1 LEQLMKK
8 YFEYRKHRGLN
19 WRTIK
24 SDEVRLHKFQKFLNA
39 RKLNLNRVT
48 AAELKIYRD
57 SLSSLKP
64 KSARQFFW
72 TLQSFYKY
80 CQACGYLS
88 RNPFQDLKRESI
100 TVKEPTH
107 LEKLLKNY
115 LEYRKTLGLSP
126 RTLAMDQKAIL
137 KFNDYLESR
146 RLEFANFTPTELTG
160 YQACLMAD
168 MQPTAAYKYL
178 SVLKCFYQYLYNQH
192 QILFNPC
199 RRLELPEY
207 QRPLPQKILSREQVK
222 QLMEL
227 PDLTTLYG
235 LRDRAILELAYSSG
249 LRLSEVVGLSLS
261 DLDLKERLLRVRGKG
276 NKERIVPFG
285 KTAAFYLLRYL
296 RARPRVPDTSL
307 FISHLKTGIG
317 IGTLQAM
324 VEMYSKRLG
333 FRFSFHSLRHACA
346 LHLLQNKAGI
356 RHIQELLGHSD
367 IRTTQIYTRLLPLDL
382 KQAHATGHPRE
393 KEARHNE

>member
-1 LEQLMKK
+1 LEQLMRK

-24 SDEVRLHKFQKFLNA
+24 SDEVRLHKFQKFLDA
-39 RKLNLNRVT
+39 RKLTIEQVT
-48 AAELKIYRD
+48 VTELKSYQD
-57 SLSSLKP
+57 SLSALKP
-64 KSARQFFW
+64 KSARQFFL
-72 TLQSFYKY
+72 TLQAFYQY

-88 RNPFQDLKRESI
+88 YDPFQDLKRERA

-126 RTLAMDQKAIL
+126 RTLEFDKKAIL

-146 RLEFANFTPTELTG
+146 RLEFANLTPTELTG
-160 YQACLMAD
+160 YQAYLMAHL
-168 MQPTAAYKYL
+168 QPTGAYKYL
-178 SVLKCFYQYLYNQH
+178 SILKCFYQYLYNGS
-192 QILFNPC
+192 QILLNPC
-199 RRLELPEY
+199 RGLELPEY
-207 QRPLPQKILSREQVK
+207 RRSLPQKILSREQIK

-249 LRLSEVVGLSLS
+249 LRSSEIVGLNLA

-285 KTAAFYLLRYL
+285 KTAAFYLSRYL
-296 RARPRVPDTSL
+296 AVRPRVPDTAL
-307 FISHLKTGIG
+307 FISCLKTGIG
-317 IGTLQAM
+317 TGTLQEM
-324 VEMYSKRLG
+324 VELYSGRLG
-333 FRFSFHSLRHACA
+333 FKFSFHSLRHACA

-367 IRTTQIYTRLLPLDL
+367 IRTTQVYTRLLPLDL
-382 KQAHATGHPRE
+382 KKAHATGHPRE
-393 KEARHNE
+393 KEARQ